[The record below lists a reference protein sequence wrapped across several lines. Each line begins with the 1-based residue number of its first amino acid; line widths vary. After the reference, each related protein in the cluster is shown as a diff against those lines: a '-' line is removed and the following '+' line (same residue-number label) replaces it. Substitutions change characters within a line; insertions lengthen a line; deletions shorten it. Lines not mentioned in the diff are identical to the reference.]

1 MFCPSCGNQVDSSA
15 QFCPNCGTK
24 VEQPAQPAAVPPS
37 PTPPPPAAIAPDAPA
52 SSGTAPQK
60 RDPTIAMLLE
70 ILPALFGILGIG
82 WIYIGET
89 NKGIMFL
96 VGYIIILMIE
106 GILLTVFSVCTC
118 GLGTLAFFFIP
129 IQNII
134 CGVISGKMVMD
145 QVKKQG

>member
-1 MFCPSCGNQVDSSA
+1 MFCPSCGTQVDSSA

-24 VEQPAQPAAVPPS
+24 VEPPTSQPTAS
-37 PTPPPPAAIAPDAPA
+37 PPPQAAPA
-52 SSGTAPQK
+52 PAPK

-70 ILPALFGILGIG
+70 LLPALFGFLGIG

-96 VGYIIILMIE
+96 VGYILIVIVE
-106 GILLTVFSVCTC
+106 CILLFMFSICTC
-118 GLGTLAFFFIP
+118 GLGSFAYLIIP
-129 IQNII
+129 VQNII

-145 QVKKQG
+145 QAKKQG